1 MSLKFE
7 LCYLLRITEVRDG
20 LQRQGADDGEQG
32 EEARG
37 QEDYPWMPRQQED
50 VPGT

>member
-20 LQRQGADDGEQG
+20 LQRQGADDGDQG
-32 EEARG
+32 EEAGG
-37 QEDYPWMPRQQED
+37 QEDHPGVPGQQED
-50 VPGT
+50 VPET